1 MDTMTTERPPDH
13 FPPQKCGLCGAV
25 LVPVPTPEG
34 DGFDLLCGN
43 PRCPRSREEIEEEEE
58 AP

>member
-34 DGFDLLCGN
+34 DGFDLW
-43 PRCPRSREEIEEEEE
+43 CPNLKCERSRGPAEDEEET
-58 AP
+58 P